1 MTCTRTL
8 VQMTKSNRYD
18 HGANCLVDKATQQS
32 IGLSLD
38 VVLPPGK
45 LKREGERWKWS
56 PAMLKVKSQAFSLYL
71 VGIKMS
77 MREGRVAEMI
87 ST

>member
-18 HGANCLVDKATQQS
+18 HGATQQS

-45 LKREGERWKWS
+45 LKREGERWEWS
-56 PAMLKVKSQAFSLYL
+56 PAMLKVKSQAFSLCL